1 MAKISI
7 IWRTLTVTRN
17 PLVVLSLKRGNSRK
31 TVSFR
36 NGSTYCLN
44 WPQFRVF
51 RDNYRFLT
59 KYFVKQVEDDQFKI
73 ADKRSEVVCTAELLP
88 MLFDLMLDFDIHQ
101 ENDFFHL
108 KNEKQELVGSLA
120 MLVCIRELR
129 TGEYECDCKDKVVL
143 DVGGFEGESAVYF
156 WGKGAKK
163 IIIYEPVAAH
173 IEAIKKNV
181 TLNHIEAEIHSFGI
195 GNQNG
200 TQIIQ
205 YNETDPGFG
214 ILSKGAKSVEIKI
227 SDVSK
232 VIEESGAEIGK
243 FDCEGAEE
251 SLVGVPAEI
260 LQKIP
265 YYIIEVHSFE
275 IRRAVHGKFLS
286 AGFTLEKEIPKAGEF
301 SVLIFKKGSAS
312 KT

>member
-1 MAKISI
+1 MENADSNSEPACSFVPETRQIQKNRI
-7 IWRTLTVTRN
+7 IQ
-17 PLVVLSLKRGNSRK
+17 KRLNILPELASVQGVSRQLPVSRK
-31 TVSFR
+31 YS
-36 NGSTYCLN
+36 
-44 WPQFRVF
+44 
-51 RDNYRFLT
+51 LT
-59 KYFVKQVEDDQFKI
+59 QVENDRFKI

-88 MLFDLMLDFDIHQ
+88 MLFDLMQDFGIQQ
-101 ENDFFHL
+101 EKDEFHL
-108 KNEKQELVGSLA
+108 KNEKQELVGSLS

-156 WGKGAKK
+156 WGRGAKK
-163 IIIYEPVAAH
+163 IIIYEPVGTH
-173 IEAIKKNV
+173 IEAIKKNIA
-181 TLNHIEAEIHSFGI
+181 LNHIDAEIHPFGI

-227 SDVSK
+227 YDVSK

-251 SLVGVPAEI
+251 SLVDVLAEI

-265 YYIIEVHSFE
+265 YYIIETHSLA
-275 IRRAVHGKFLS
+275 ISRAVCGKFLS
-286 AGFTLEKEIPKAGEF
+286 AGFTLEKEIPKPGEF
-301 SVLIFKKGSAS
+301 SVLIFKKGSTPKA
-312 KT
+312 